1 MARVGV
7 LAARL
12 SRSQPPRLGRSRRSR
27 LMRSAS
33 PTGHGA
39 HSPGFGACRGRRGT
53 KLPVGL
59 VTATIAIHRAD
70 AAFRDTRKI
79 ARLHLASLKLGS
91 PEGLERG
98 AAQHGKSGEGALMDK
113 LVGRLDIRLATPE
126 DAAAIWS
133 VQAEGWMATYPNEGH
148 GITRDGL
155 RRHLEGG
162 SGEKIAS
169 RVVRIKERIESEA
182 SGSAGA
188 QDFVALL
195 DGETVGFTCPFIEPS
210 GRRRVGALYVLPSV
224 QRLGIGHLLLER
236 NLAWHG
242 EDHDVYLNVAAY
254 NTRAIRFYERH
265 GFVLTGEEGHDEVA
279 MVGDVRIPELEMMRR
294 GRQRLAHDPDS

>member
-1 MARVGV
+1 MGPRRRAAYAQHPVTMLFAQVGDV
-7 LAARL
+7 RAGGLAARV

-39 HSPGFGACRGRRGT
+39 HSPGFGGCRGRRGT
-53 KLPVGL
+53 KLPLGL

-98 AAQHGKSGEGALMDK
+98 AAQDGKSGEGALMDK

-133 VQAEGWMATYPNEGH
+133 VQAEGWMATYPNEGL
-148 GITRDGL
+148 GITREGL

-169 RVVRIKERIESEA
+169 RVAWIKERIESEA
-182 SGSAGA
+182 SGSAGV
-188 QDFVALL
+188 QDLVALL
-195 DGETVGFTCPFIEPS
+195 DGKTVGLHVPS
-210 GRRRVGALYVLPSV
+210 SSRAGGDVSV
-224 QRLGIGHLLLER
+224 HSMFCLLSSVSVLGIYCSNE
-236 NLAWHG
+236 
-242 EDHDVYLNVAAY
+242 
-254 NTRAIRFYERH
+254 T
-265 GFVLTGEEGHDEVA
+265 
-279 MVGDVRIPELEMMRR
+279 
-294 GRQRLAHDPDS
+294 